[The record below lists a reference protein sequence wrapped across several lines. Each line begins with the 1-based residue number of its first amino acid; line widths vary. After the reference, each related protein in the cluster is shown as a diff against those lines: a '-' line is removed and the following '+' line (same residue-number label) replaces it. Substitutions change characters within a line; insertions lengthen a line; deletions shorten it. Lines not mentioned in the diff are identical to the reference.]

1 MCFRQRAAKKNSLG
15 ERGAQA
21 YSQHPQATQTSSPRY
36 RNIYIREQP
45 STCWPGTI
53 RPDQEGKIMAAATH
67 YVMDLYYPEERQPA
81 RFRREV
87 LRIDAEHNLA
97 AIAEALRIDG
107 WRKSSHYRVRA
118 IKNSSRSSDEVLFES
133 TPIDASRPGASSDGA
148 SETSVIH
155 LPGSLV

>member
-1 MCFRQRAAKKNSLG
+1 
-15 ERGAQA
+15 
-21 YSQHPQATQTSSPRY
+21 
-36 RNIYIREQP
+36 
-45 STCWPGTI
+45 
-53 RPDQEGKIMAAATH
+53 MAAATH

-155 LPGSLV
+155 LPGSLA